1 MTSARNPNKNHDS
14 NPGDETS
21 VAPAE
26 TADWVKPVEL
36 IELLQRR
43 TEKRSQV
50 KAPTSSPF
58 YDTEV
63 VAKHRKIRMKRKI
76 RTSTD

>member
-1 MTSARNPNKNHDS
+1 MRKKADGHDWLERIPDS
-14 NPGDETS
+14 TQAAETS
-21 VAPAE
+21 VAR
-26 TADWVKPVEL
+26 VEL
-36 IELLQRR
+36 IELLQQR

-63 VAKHRKIRMKRKI
+63 VAKHRKIRMKRKG

>member
-1 MTSARNPNKNHDS
+1 MTGSPEPERIPDLTQAA
-14 NPGDETS
+14 ETS
-21 VAPAE
+21 VAPIE
-26 TADWVKPVEL
+26 PADWVKPVEL

-58 YDTEV
+58 YDTEF
-63 VAKHRKIRMKRKI
+63 VAKHRKIRMKRKG